1 MVREGGG
8 GGDSPGICGTDR
20 EALKPCHEGKRSAVR
35 DLLEVRRKKA
45 SFRIFMHGRRAWS
58 SKRGR

>member
-1 MVREGGG
+1 MEREGGG

-35 DLLEVRRKKA
+35 DLLEVRR
-45 SFRIFMHGRRAWS
+45 SGRAIEVVR
-58 SKRGR
+58 